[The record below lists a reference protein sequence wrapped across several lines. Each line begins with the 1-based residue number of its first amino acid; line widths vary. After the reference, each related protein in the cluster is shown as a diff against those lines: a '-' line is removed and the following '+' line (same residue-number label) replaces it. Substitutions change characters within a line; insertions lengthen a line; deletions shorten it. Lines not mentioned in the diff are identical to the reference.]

1 MASHLRLTQADEFN
15 HENTGEPN
23 FNESMYFNFFDAS
36 QRLGGFLRIGNRPN
50 EGHAET
56 TVCLF
61 RPDRSVV
68 FNFKRA
74 VIPSNDRFDAGG
86 IRFEVERPFERLRI
100 AYAGKACALAD
111 PLAMRDPRR
120 AFADNPFVPVE
131 VDLEIRSVGPAAGG
145 APEVAEP
152 NPSELEFARGHYE
165 QHHRATGRIEIDG
178 AGVDFDGFGLRDHSW
193 GPRS

>member
-100 AYAGKACALAD
+100 AYAGKACALTD
-111 PLAMRDPRR
+111 PLAMRDPRQ
-120 AFADNPFVPVE
+120 AFADHPFVPVE
-131 VDLEIRSVGPAAGG
+131 VELEIRAVGPAAGG
-145 APEVAEP
+145 APETTEETEPDSAEM
-152 NPSELEFARGHYE
+152 EFARGHYE
-165 QHHRATGRIEIDG
+165 QHHRASEGR
-178 AGVDFDGFGLRDHSW
+178 V
-193 GPRS
+193 PKYKTV